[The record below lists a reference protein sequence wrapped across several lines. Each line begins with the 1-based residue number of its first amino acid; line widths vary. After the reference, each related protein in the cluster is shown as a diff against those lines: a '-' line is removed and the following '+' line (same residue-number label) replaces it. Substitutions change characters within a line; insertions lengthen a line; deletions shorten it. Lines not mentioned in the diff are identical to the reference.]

1 MMMIKQQPEQRYI
14 NRTDMLI
21 KEHQRQTGKI
31 NRTETYYLEVMEKQQ
46 HDKVNMNKKEMKE
59 QHHQTRNIKS
69 K

>member
-21 KEHQRQTGKI
+21 KEHQHQTGKI

-46 HDKVNMNKKEMKE
+46 YDKLNMNK
-59 QHHQTRNIKS
+59 Q
-69 K
+69 